1 MDKKYKYCIG
11 SNNSLCFHC
20 KGYIPI
26 SIANTRKMELVL
38 CRILLG
44 DRVYRFIYYTDGLT
58 FKSYAVIEG
67 DKAAPGNVP
76 SPPDRV

>member
-1 MDKKYKYCIG
+1 MDKNIG
-11 SNNSLCFHC
+11 TNERLCFHC
-20 KGYIPI
+20 KMYRPI
-26 SIANTRKMELVL
+26 SIANTRDRELVL
-38 CRILLG
+38 CMIFPLG

-58 FKSYAVIEG
+58 FESYAVIEG